1 MEVQFY
7 DDAAAFLTEAGP
19 FLERHPLRHT
29 IVATTAGRLAQSGT
43 EASGPRW
50 FAVVRDGVDL
60 VGVVMRTHPEPPHA
74 GFVPSLPEAAVAA
87 VTAGLAGRG
96 ERVSAWNGDLDAA
109 RALCAAAAEGAPVQV
124 VLHTRLFELHE
135 VVWPRRPEGALRQA
149 GADDEDLVAAWV
161 REFRLDSEVQGGRT
175 PDPTWQANRETIR
188 AHLAAGSFW
197 LWEMGGSSVH
207 LTGVQ
212 PAMFGVS
219 RIGPVYT
226 PAEQRGRGYAAWVVA
241 VLSQR
246 LLDAGVRPCLYTDQ
260 ANPVSNEIYQRI
272 GYVKVRDE
280 GNVVVADQHMVQA
293 RES

>member
-135 VVWPRRPEGALRQA
+135 VVTPCPHHPIGAKGVGECPPPRFRPGE
-149 GADDEDLVAAWV
+149 
-161 REFRLDSEVQGGRT
+161 
-175 PDPTWQANRETIR
+175 
-188 AHLAAGSFW
+188 
-197 LWEMGGSSVH
+197 
-207 LTGVQ
+207 
-212 PAMFGVS
+212 
-219 RIGPVYT
+219 
-226 PAEQRGRGYAAWVVA
+226 
-241 VLSQR
+241 
-246 LLDAGVRPCLYTDQ
+246 PCLPRPPPAGTS
-260 ANPVSNEIYQRI
+260 AAPQRP
-272 GYVKVRDE
+272 RPSWSHLPCS
-280 GNVVVADQHMVQA
+280 VVCLSSKNQVVLARSRKADA
-293 RES
+293 RSRL